1 MTMTILRRPFAP
13 ARHLSFA
20 LLGVLASTGCGDATD
35 TASES
40 SNSTVVP
47 PAVAPDA
54 ERADPALD
62 SSGLRTDEQVDSIVA
77 AIRAC
82 PRDGRWHP
90 CSIEQRFGL
99 AGLRVVPMDSALGIP
114 GLTEPVSSWQVGRQ
128 QLRVAFFATEAAATA
143 ALGRFD
149 SARAAPRG
157 DTTVRWPDRPTLLR
171 SANVIAV
178 LVGGTDRAIE
188 RASNALLAG
197 PPQP

>member
-1 MTMTILRRPFAP
+1 MTRLPRHGAR

-20 LLGVLASTGCGDATD
+20 LLCVLASMGCGDATD
-35 TASES
+35 TAGEYSDS
-40 SNSTVVP
+40 AVVP
-47 PAVAPDA
+47 PAITPGA

-62 SSGLRTDEQVDSIVA
+62 SSGLRTDAEVDSIVA

-82 PRDGRWHP
+82 PRDGKWHP

-114 GLTEPVSSWQVGRQ
+114 GIAEPVSSWQVGRQ
-128 QLRVAFFATEAAATA
+128 QLRVAFFATEAAATD
-143 ALGRFD
+143 ALARFD

-157 DTTVRWPDRPTLLR
+157 DTTARWPDRPTLLR

>member
-1 MTMTILRRPFAP
+1 MWLC
-13 ARHLSFA
+13 
-20 LLGVLASTGCGDATD
+20 LLGSVACGDATD
-35 TASES
+35 SSSENS
-40 SNSTVVP
+40 DSTVVP

-54 ERADPALD
+54 ASTD
-62 SSGLRTDEQVDSIVA
+62 SAPGASGLRTDDQVDSIVA

-82 PRDGRWHP
+82 PRDGKWHP

-99 AGLRVVPMDSALGIP
+99 AGLRVVPIDSALSIP
-114 GLTEPVSSWQVGRQ
+114 GITQAVSVWQIGRQ
-128 QLRVAFFATEAAATA
+128 QLRVAFFATEADAIAGFA
-143 ALGRFD
+143 RFD

-157 DTTVRWPDRPTLLR
+157 DSTVRWPDRPTLLQN
-171 SANVIAV
+171 ANVIAV